1 MGIGKFFSKI
11 LTRIRRKYYYKL
23 IKSNPI
29 FAIKI
34 LYYKNTGKR
43 LNFENLETYNEKLQW
58 IKVFEITEL
67 MKICADKL
75 DMRRFIKIIGLDE
88 ILPRLYATYNSS
100 DEINFAELPKRFV
113 LKLNHGW
120 SYNFL
125 IEDKDNLD
133 LEKVRNQI
141 NIWQYEKFGCL
152 TGETQYF
159 DIVPKIICEEYL
171 GDSLEEILD
180 YKVLCF
186 NGQPIL
192 IQVDKTRFSDHRRDF
207 YDIYWNRLDIRYGYD
222 FLNTPLKR
230 PTQLEELLTISRK
243 ISKFFKHVRI
253 DFYIVKKRIYIGE
266 LTFTPTAGYKEFF
279 PAEYNFILGNLINT
293 EGEK

>member
-1 MGIGKFFSKI
+1 MGIGNFFSKI

-100 DEINFAELPKRFV
+100 D
-113 LKLNHGW
+113 
-120 SYNFL
+120 
-125 IEDKDNLD
+125 
-133 LEKVRNQI
+133 
-141 NIWQYEKFGCL
+141 
-152 TGETQYF
+152 
-159 DIVPKIICEEYL
+159 
-171 GDSLEEILD
+171 
-180 YKVLCF
+180 
-186 NGQPIL
+186 
-192 IQVDKTRFSDHRRDF
+192 
-207 YDIYWNRLDIRYGYD
+207 
-222 FLNTPLKR
+222 
-230 PTQLEELLTISRK
+230 
-243 ISKFFKHVRI
+243 
-253 DFYIVKKRIYIGE
+253 
-266 LTFTPTAGYKEFF
+266 
-279 PAEYNFILGNLINT
+279 
-293 EGEK
+293 